1 MEMFRHLHS
10 DKVNLSGSN
19 VMQVLYLATKY
30 MVLSLAEKY
39 AQYLRRNLKLS
50 NEICILPYAEKCEDE
65 DLGDRC

>member
-1 MEMFRHLHS
+1 MEMIRYLYR

-19 VMQVLYLATKY
+19 VYLATKY
-30 MVLSLAEKY
+30 MVLSLAVKS